1 MSTHAPLLDRVNRLF
16 EHKLG
21 LPVPSPDADLFESGV
36 MDSLAFVNMLL
47 QIESEFGLKF
57 SLESIDLERFR
68 SVASIAEF
76 IASQGAGAD
85 RSPPVGRHTGN
96 RGGRRADH

>member
-1 MSTHAPLLDRVNRLF
+1 LF

-68 SVASIAEF
+68 SVARIAEV
-76 IASQGAGAD
+76 IASEAADAHQGVP
-85 RSPPVGRHTGN
+85 SGRHRDNGGN
-96 RGGRRADH
+96 HRAGH

>member
-1 MSTHAPLLDRVNRLF
+1 MSVNAPLLDRLNRLF

-36 MDSLAFVNMLL
+36 MDSLTFVNMLL
-47 QIESEFGLKF
+47 QLESEFGLKF

-68 SVASIAEF
+68 SVARIVEL
-76 IASQGAGAD
+76 IASEGAAQDLRPGRYAD
-85 RSPPVGRHTGN
+85 NRSGRHAN
-96 RGGRRADH
+96 H